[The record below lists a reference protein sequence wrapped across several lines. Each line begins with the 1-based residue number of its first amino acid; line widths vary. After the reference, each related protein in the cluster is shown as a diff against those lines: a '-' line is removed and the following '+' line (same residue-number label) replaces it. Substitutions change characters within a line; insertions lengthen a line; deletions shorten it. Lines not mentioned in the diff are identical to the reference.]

1 MAQVGVVLDAPRPV
15 GAGGPQLV
23 GVHGRVGLDLGH
35 ARRQLE
41 QGPLRRPAGPDPADA
56 LPGDGHQMVG
66 EDGPL
71 LGGQLA
77 ERELTIGELA
87 TPFSMSFAGA
97 SKHVRVL
104 ENAGLVTREIRGRT
118 HLCRLQ
124 AARLAEA
131 DAWLRRYERFWSE
144 KLDALESL
152 LLAED
157 AAKANKMN
165 KKVKE

>member
-1 MAQVGVVLDAPRPV
+1 MVEQHTHLDAVFHALADPTRR
-15 GAGGPQLV
+15 AM
-23 GVHGRVGLDLGH
+23 LGH
-35 ARRQLE
+35 L
-41 QGPLRRPAGPDPADA
+41 AD
-56 LPGDGHQMVG
+56 
-66 EDGPL
+66 
-71 LGGQLA
+71 
-77 ERELTIGELA
+77 RELTIGELA

-104 ENAGLVTREIRGRT
+104 ENAGLVSRTIRGRS
-118 HLCRLQ
+118 HLCRLE

-131 DAWLRRYERFWSE
+131 DAWLRRYARFWNE

-157 AAKANKMN
+157 EAKAKKVQKKVQ